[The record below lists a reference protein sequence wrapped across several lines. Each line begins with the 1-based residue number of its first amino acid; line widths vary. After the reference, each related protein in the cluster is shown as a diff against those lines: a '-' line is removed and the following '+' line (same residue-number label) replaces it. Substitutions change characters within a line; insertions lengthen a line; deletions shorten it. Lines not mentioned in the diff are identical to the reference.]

1 MADLIPPRRSDILT
15 NSGIPTLRHAEFLE
29 QLASKTNN
37 TVTTII
43 TVSTNNSA
51 VRAQMLALQEQV
63 GSGNFL
69 TSDDTGFTVDS
80 IRFTTD
86 MTEA

>member
-1 MADLIPPRRSDILT
+1 MAELIPPRRS
-15 NSGIPTLRHAEFLE
+15 EFLTRE
-29 QLASKTNN
+29 GVPTQRFAEYLESLTGKTNN
-37 TVTTII
+37 TVSS
-43 TVSTNNSA
+43 VSASTNGSA
-51 VRAQMLALQEQV
+51 VRAHLLALQQQV

>member
-29 QLASKTNN
+29 SLVTKTNN
-37 TVTTII
+37 NVDS
-43 TVSTNNSA
+43 VGANTNGSS
-51 VRAQMLALQEQV
+51 VRAQLLTLQEQV

-80 IRFTTD
+80 IKFTTD

>member
-29 QLASKTNN
+29 SLVTKTNN
-37 TVTTII
+37 TVDS
-43 TVSTNNSA
+43 VGANTNGSS
-51 VRAQMLALQEQV
+51 VRAQLLTLQQQV

-80 IRFTTD
+80 IKFTTD